1 MKGLIC
7 NHVVIKRERK
17 RMEINKMI
25 KKLLNAQ
32 FQGISVGDIMAT
44 EVITINEDA
53 TLERLFSLIS
63 EYHHLGYP
71 VVNKENKI
79 IGVISYKDLFRVKRE
94 DWNSVRVKERMS
106 TRLVCVSPGD
116 GVFTAVEKMTEEGIG
131 RLLVMDADMLVGIVS
146 RSSIMEGAIKRLLA

>member
-1 MKGLIC
+1 
-7 NHVVIKRERK
+7 
-17 RMEINKMI
+17 MELNKKI
-25 KKLLNAQ
+25 RKLLNTQ
-32 FQGISVGDIMAT
+32 FQAITVADIMAT

-53 TLERLFSLIS
+53 TLEQLFSLIS

-79 IGVISYKDLFRVKRE
+79 SGVISYKDLFRLNRE

-116 GVFTAVEKMTEEGIG
+116 GVFTAVEKMTKEGIG
-131 RLLVMDADMLVGIVS
+131 RLLVMEDDTLVGIVS
-146 RSSIMEGAIKRLLA
+146 RSSFMEGAIKRLLA

>member
-71 VVNKENKI
+71 VLNKENKI

>member
-1 MKGLIC
+1 
-7 NHVVIKRERK
+7 
-17 RMEINKMI
+17 MEINKMI

-32 FQGISVGDIMAT
+32 FQGITVGDIMAT

-71 VVNKENKI
+71 VVNNENKI
-79 IGVISYKDLFRVKRE
+79 SGVISYKDLFRVKRE

-116 GVFTAVEKMTEEGIG
+116 GVIKAVEKMTEEGIG
-131 RLLVMDADMLVGIVS
+131 RLLVMEDDKLVGIMS
-146 RSSIMEGAIKRLLA
+146 RSSIMDGAIKRLLA